1 MTTSYRQPGV
11 VLTDHHFTVPLD
23 HDDPGGERI
32 GLYAREAV
40 ATGKDPEG
48 LPWLLY
54 LEGGPGFGARRFT
67 GRQAWL
73 ERALRDHRVL
83 LLDQRGTGRST
94 PANRQTLPL
103 RGTPGRQ
110 AEYLSHFRA
119 DSIVR
124 DCEAIRPALTGGAPW
139 TVLGQSFGGFCATHY
154 LTTAPGGLRT
164 ALITGGLPSLTATAD
179 EVYAAAL
186 PRVERKNLA
195 HYARYPMD
203 VERARRIAAHLA
215 EHRTTLPGGH
225 RLTPEAF
232 QSLGILLGTGDG
244 SHQLHYLLEDA
255 FVRTP
260 AGHALSDSFLEAVR
274 ERLSFAGHPL
284 YALLHEAIYAQDPAA
299 PTGWAAE
306 RVRAAHPRFDAA
318 GALAGNGPCSSP
330 ARASTPGTSP
340 PTRHSN
346 RSARPPN
353 CSPRAPAG
361 PRSTTRPGWP
371 PTRCRSP
378 PRSTTTTCTSTRPTR
393 WRPPGPCAACARG
406 SPTNSNTTASG
417 QAVPASWTASWRSPT
432 TTPSDRASRPSGRPR
447 PRPTDLRPWRRS
459 GLRSHEE
466 RAGGRRPC
474 PDRRGRADV
483 G

>member
-32 GLYAREAV
+32 GLYAREVV
-40 ATGKDPEG
+40 ATGKDPEA

-139 TVLGQSFGGFCATHY
+139 TVLGQSFGGFCTTHY
-154 LTTAPGGLRT
+154 LTAAPEGLRT

-260 AGHALSDSFLEAVR
+260 AGHTLSDAFLEGVR
-274 ERLSFAGHPL
+274 EQLSFAGHPL

-318 GALAGNGPCSSP
+318 GALAGDGPLLFTGESIHPWHFTTDPALEPLHETAELLAARTGWTPLYDP
-330 ARASTPGTSP
+330 ARLAANEVPVAAAVYHDDMYVDTA
-340 PTRHSN
+340 HSLET
-346 RSARPPN
+346 ARTVRGLRTWVTDEFEHDGV
-353 CSPRAPAG
+353 RADG
-361 PRSTTRPGWP
+361 PR
-371 PTRCRSP
+371 
-378 PRSTTTTCTSTRPTR
+378 
-393 WRPPGPCAACARG
+393 
-406 SPTNSNTTASG
+406 
-417 QAVPASWTASWRSPT
+417 VL
-432 TTPSDRASRPSGRPR
+432 DRLLALVH
-447 PRPTDLRPWRRS
+447 D
-459 GLRSHEE
+459 
-466 RAGGRRPC
+466 
-474 PDRRGRADV
+474 DV
-483 G
+483 V